1 MRGGTTV
8 MLKRMERLH
17 TKLQEKK
24 MSDSPYAK
32 ESQSGKFAD
41 NTELLSA
48 EKEVNPVT
56 SEDAVDWTRS
66 EMHDDDVEPVPPGT
80 TLVAIDWAELEGALE
95 NNSPELHSFLN
106 KSSGDVIRIFSGTE
120 NAEHRLQEVEAD
132 PAYVYIEPIS
142 SREQYRWME
151 EYIEEMEDCP
161 MKDKLNIAVDG
172 KGAFRRFKDVL
183 MQDSDKREVW
193 FSKRSEKLQ
202 AHIAEWLKAKNI
214 AASNAAPWQE
224 GASTRKFETVRR
236 NRYSA
241 GQARNFGTNLRRKAH
256 ELVDVV
262 PSKALPIAT
271 AFLEF
276 LSNDKNTFHIDE

>member
-1 MRGGTTV
+1 
-8 MLKRMERLH
+8 
-17 TKLQEKK
+17 
-24 MSDSPYAK
+24 MSDNPYAN
-32 ESQSGKFAD
+32 SNSD
-41 NTELLSA
+41 VDVNSVTELSTA
-48 EKEVNPVT
+48 EKETHPVT
-56 SEDAVDWTRS
+56 SDDSLNWDGAPMS
-66 EMHDDDVEPVPPGT
+66 EPAPIDVPPGS

-106 KSSGDVIRIFSGTE
+106 KSSGDVIRIFNGTD
-120 NAEHRLQEVEAD
+120 NAERRLQEVEAD
-132 PAYVYIEPIS
+132 PSYVYIEPIS

-161 MKDKLNIAVDG
+161 LKDKLNIAVDG

-183 MQDSDKREVW
+183 VQDPDKREVW
-193 FSKRSEKLQ
+193 FAKRSEKLQ

-214 AASNAAPWQE
+214 VASNSAPWQE

-241 GQARNFGTNLRRKAH
+241 SQSRNFGTNLRRKSH
-256 ELVDVV
+256 ELVDLI
-262 PSKALPIAT
+262 PSKALPIAA

-276 LSNDKNTFHIDE
+276 IANDKGHYHIDE

>member
-1 MRGGTTV
+1 
-8 MLKRMERLH
+8 
-17 TKLQEKK
+17 
-24 MSDSPYAK
+24 MSEQPYAK
-32 ESQSGKFAD
+32 GNELDAVSEA
-41 NTELLSA
+41 TELDSA
-48 EKEVNPVT
+48 EKETNPIT
-56 SEDAVDWTRS
+56 SDDSVDWKHVDEFDS
-66 EMHDDDVEPVPPGT
+66 DADAVPPGT
-80 TLVAIDWAELEGALE
+80 TMVAIDWAELEGALE

-106 KSSGDVIRIFSGTE
+106 KNSGDVIRIFNGTD
-120 NAEHRLQEVEAD
+120 NAERRLQEVEAD

-161 MKDKLNIAVDG
+161 LKDKLNIAVDG

-183 MQDSDKREVW
+183 VQDPEKREVW
-193 FSKRSEKLQ
+193 FAKRSEKLQ

-241 GQARNFGTNLRRKAH
+241 SQSRNFGTNLRRKAH
-256 ELVDVV
+256 ELVDLV
-262 PSKALPIAT
+262 PSKALPIAA

-276 LSNDKNTFHIDE
+276 LSNEKGNVHIEE

>member
-1 MRGGTTV
+1 
-8 MLKRMERLH
+8 
-17 TKLQEKK
+17 
-24 MSDSPYAK
+24 MSDQNYMAEP
-32 ESQSGKFAD
+32 SQ
-41 NTELLSA
+41 ELLEETSELTSA
-48 EKEVNPVT
+48 EKETHPVT
-56 SEDAVDWTRS
+56 SEDNLEWQHSETESPENALAEDAQVSPSTAQVAV
-66 EMHDDDVEPVPPGT
+66 
-80 TLVAIDWAELEGALE
+80 DWAELEGALE

-106 KSSGDVIRIFSGTE
+106 KQSGDVIRIFNGTE
-120 NAEHRLQEVEAD
+120 NAERRLQEVEAD

-151 EYIEEMEDCP
+151 EYIEELEDCP
-161 MKDKLNIAVDG
+161 LKDKLNIAVDG

-183 MQDSDKREVW
+183 VQDADKREIW
-193 FSKRSEKLQ
+193 FAKRSEKLQ

-214 AASNAAPWQE
+214 AAANSAPWQE

-241 GQARNFGTNLRRKAH
+241 GQSKNFGTNLRRKAH
-256 ELVDVV
+256 ELVDLA

-276 LSNDKNTFHIDE
+276 LSNEKNDFHSEE